1 MPNSKKSANG
11 GGSIRKK
18 TVMKNGKEYTFWEG
32 RVTVGIDPLTGRQ
45 KQKSVSGK
53 IQKEVAQKLRQLT
66 VDVDNGTYHEPCKM
80 TVGEWLDIWLE
91 QYLSDVK
98 TSTKDMYDSIVRTH
112 LKPAFDHK
120 RLETLAP
127 MDIQH
132 LYNALQNQERPLT
145 PKTIKNVHGILH
157 KALQQAVEL
166 GYLRSNPSDPCKLP
180 RVEKHE
186 IQPLDEAATKE
197 FLKAIR
203 GHRYED
209 IYLVTLFTGMR
220 EGEVLGLSWRY
231 VDFVLGNIIIAQQL
245 QYKRGTGEYIITSPK
260 NSKRRTITPALFVM
274 EILRCVK
281 RRQND
286 WKRAAGRAW
295 NDSGLVFTNEL
306 GEHLSPKSVYNH
318 FKKLAGEIGLPN
330 ARFHDL
336 RHSYAVAA
344 LQSGDDI
351 KTVQENL
358 GHHTAAFTLDVYGH
372 VTEKMKRDS
381 ANRMQRYINVLRGD
395 ENLVR
400 EK

>member
-1 MPNSKKSANG
+1 MPSSKKTANG

-18 TVMKNGKEYTFWEG
+18 TVMRNGKEYTFWEG
-32 RVTVGIDPLTGRQ
+32 RVTVGVDPMTGRQ

-53 IQKEVAQKLRQLT
+53 TQKEVAQKLRQLAVE
-66 VDVDNGTYHEPCKM
+66 VDTGTYHESTKI
-80 TVGEWLDIWLE
+80 TVGEWLDTWME

-98 TSTKDMYDSIVRTH
+98 PSTKDMYESVVRTH
-112 LKPAFDHK
+112 LKPAFENK
-120 RLETLAP
+120 KLETLAP
-127 MDIQH
+127 MDIQR
-132 LYNALQNQERPLT
+132 LYNSLQTCERPLT
-145 PKTIKNVHGILH
+145 PKTIKNIHGILH

-166 GYLRSNPSDPCKLP
+166 RYLRSNPSGPCKLP

-197 FLKAIR
+197 FLKAIQ

-220 EGEVLGLSWRY
+220 EGEVLGLSWRN
-231 VDFVLGNIIIAQQL
+231 VDLVLGSIVIAQQL
-245 QYKRGTGEYIITSPK
+245 QYKRGSGEYIIASPK
-260 NSKRRTITPALFVM
+260 NGKRRIITLAPFVRD
-274 EILRCVK
+274 ILRQVK
-281 RRQND
+281 SRQD
-286 WKRAAGRAW
+286 YWRQAAGDTW
-295 NDSGLVFTNEL
+295 IDTGLVFTNEL

-318 FKKLAGEIGLPN
+318 FKKVVAEIGLPSS
-330 ARFHDL
+330 RFHDL
-336 RHSYAVAA
+336 RHSYAVAS
-344 LQSGDDI
+344 LQAGDDI

-381 ANRMQRYINVLRGD
+381 ADRMQKYIDIL
-395 ENLVR
+395 R